1 MGEIA
6 TLVSATTALIAIIFA
21 VVIHYQTRNLM
32 KRTERPIV
40 SLVETQCKIELS
52 TMHLNLIFKNIGKNP
67 AKDLRIA
74 MAGCPKQKLAS
85 LKKLSDILV
94 VNRKDPGTTF
104 TWGVQVGMNERG
116 ELEKANF
123 LFYILVAYSDMF
135 DLSKVYRD
143 PWYLEYKVG
152 ERELTDMRR
161 EDYLALKP
169 YIKKIHK

>member
-1 MGEIA
+1 VGEIA

-94 VNRKDPGTTF
+94 VNRKDPGTSF
-104 TWGVQVGMNERG
+104 PWGVEVGM
-116 ELEKANF
+116 LEKVSF

-169 YIKKIHK
+169 YIKKIYK

>member
-6 TLVSATTALIAIIFA
+6 ALVSATTALIAIIFA

-40 SLVETQCKIELS
+40 SLVETRCIIKLS
-52 TMHLNLIFKNIGKNP
+52 TMHTNLIFKNIGKNC
-67 AKDLRIA
+67 AKDLRIV

-94 VNRKDPGTTF
+94 VNREDPGTTF
-104 TWGVQVGMNERG
+104 TWGVEVGMVEQVS
-116 ELEKANF
+116 F
-123 LFYILVAYSDMF
+123 LFCILVAYSDMY

-152 ERELTDMRR
+152 ERELVNMRR
-161 EDYLALKP
+161 KDYLDLRP